1 MKFLFD
7 FFPILLF
14 FGVFKYAEGNKT
26 WAADLVT
33 TYFGGMMS
41 GGAMSPDQ
49 APVILATIVGIIATF
64 VQIGYLKLQRRKI
77 DGMLWVSFIIITVFG
92 GLTIYF
98 HDGTFIMW
106 KPTIIYWIFA
116 LAIGIAQYG
125 FGRNLVRQAMQAQ
138 LKLPDAVWD
147 KVGLSW
153 MLFFAVL
160 GVLNLLVAFVIFKND
175 TGAWVSFK
183 AFGITGIVFAFI
195 VVQTLFLSKYIEE
208 DKAAAGEEKA

>member
-14 FGVFKYAEGNKT
+14 FGVFKFAERDKT

-33 TYFGGMMS
+33 SYFGGMMS
-41 GGAMSPDQ
+41 GGDMSADQ
-49 APVILATIVGIIATF
+49 APVILATIVGMLATF
-64 VQIGYLKLQRRKI
+64 VQIGYLKLKRRKV

-98 HDGTFIMW
+98 HDGNFIKW

-116 LAIGIAQYG
+116 LAIGIAQ
-125 FGRNLVRQAMQAQ
+125 FGMGKNLVRQAMQGQ
-138 LKLPDAVWD
+138 LKLPDDVWH

-153 MLFFAVL
+153 MLFFAIL
-160 GVLNLLVAFVIFKND
+160 GVLNLLVAFVIYKDD

-183 AFGITGIVFAFI
+183 AFGLTGILFAFVI
-195 VVQTLFLSKYIEE
+195 AQTLLLSRYIEE
-208 DKAAAGEEKA
+208 DKGGEEKA